1 MEFRVEIGEIREIQ
15 SVTTLT
21 SVIVTLTLTRDKGRE
36 RVETQF
42 VPREHL
48 NCRPELVTSQSQ
60 VLPWASSKLKPSCV
74 VFV

>member
-21 SVIVTLTLTRDKGRE
+21 SVIVTLTHSGGR
-36 RVETQF
+36 R
-42 VPREHL
+42 L
-48 NCRPELVTSQSQ
+48 NLFSESILKCRPWSSLQASYRF
-60 VLPWASSKLKPSCV
+60 PWAGSKLKPSCV